1 MAITERL
8 LDIND
13 PETQHAPA
21 RVQSYARRRGKQ
33 ILRIVWDEDGGY
45 PEKSWGYEQWSTR
58 PYEQRQ
64 GCDGTVDM
72 NVHLIGLR
80 FCEELGLNYQMLY
93 QKAYEQD
100 DPLVET
106 EWIETVDWEAIEAQ
120 TIVPELS
127 EKTLK
132 NLLYDLA
139 EINNHSFVDVLQE
152 EFTNLGFNVENWW
165 EDED

>member
-1 MAITERL
+1 MSITERL
-8 LDIND
+8 FDVD
-13 PETQHAPA
+13 SPEVQRAPA
-21 RVQSYARRRGKQ
+21 QVQEYARCRGKQ
-33 ILRIVWDEDGGY
+33 ILRVEWDEEGGY
-45 PEKSWGYEQWSTR
+45 PEHGWGYEQWSTR

-64 GCDGTVDM
+64 GCDATVDM

-80 FCEELGLNYQMLY
+80 LCEELGLNYQMLY

-106 EWIETVDWEAIEAQ
+106 EWIETVDWTAVEAE

-127 EKTLK
+127 ERTLK
-132 NLLYDLA
+132 NLLYDLT

-152 EFTNLGFNVENWW
+152 EFTKLGFNVEAWW